1 MDLIE
6 EYLRAVAALLP
17 RGQRDDIVAELRD
30 TILSRK
36 EEREAG
42 LGRPLTSDE
51 VEALLREIGH
61 PVVVAAR
68 YGEGPQHVVGPVLYP
83 YWLFAVKAVLLIQA
97 VLAGIVFVFSGL
109 AAGDVGYGLVRA
121 VAVGV
126 SGAATL
132 IGFATIAAWLIERY
146 RIRID
151 YLDNWRV
158 RDLHAF
164 TVAAEGWGHA
174 FDNWDLFRGRGEA
187 RPRRPSGPSAS
198 ARSSYRAPPPP
209 DIRPP
214 RPWPAARGIGLMAW
228 SAVLLLWW
236 IGWLHILG
244 PRGFADLGEVFDP
257 GPLASTDWSALQAA
271 LFLPVLGYI
280 LALMLQGAVLAAWP
294 HLVRLHGLLD
304 IVMGAALFVL
314 VAWLWNAPALAP
326 SVQVDSV
333 AGFVVRMA
341 EGFGHGPPFPV
352 PAILTAGLVF
362 AGFGAICRMIQGLFE
377 ALLPGGWRGPAPRPV
392 GGRPA

>member
-17 RGQRDDIVAELRD
+17 RAQRDDIVAELRD
-30 TILSRK
+30 TILTRK
-36 EEREAG
+36 EERETS

-51 VEALLREIGH
+51 IEALLREIGH

-68 YGEGPQHVVGPVLYP
+68 YGEGPQHVVGPMLYP

-97 VLAGIVFVFSGL
+97 ILAGIVFVFSSM
-109 AAGDVGYGLVRA
+109 AYGDVGYGFVRA

-132 IGFATIAAWLIERY
+132 IGFATAAAWLVERY
-146 RIRID
+146 RIRIH

-158 RDLHAF
+158 KDLHAF
-164 TVAAEGWGHA
+164 TVAAEGWTNA
-174 FDNWDLFRGRGEA
+174 FDNWDPF
-187 RPRRPSGPSAS
+187 RRPDGSVRRRASGPAPGP
-198 ARSSYRAPPPP
+198 APYRTHPA
-209 DIRPP
+209 DARPP
-214 RPWPAARGIGLMAW
+214 RPWPAARGVGLMAW

-244 PRGFADLGEVFDP
+244 SRGFADLKGVFDP
-257 GPLASTDWSALQAA
+257 GALAATDWSALRAA
-271 LFLPVLGYI
+271 LFWPVLAYI
-280 LALMLQGAVLAAWP
+280 LAMAVQGAVMAAWP
-294 HLVRLHGLLD
+294 HLVRVHGLMEL
-304 IVMGAALFVL
+304 IMGAALLTL
-314 VAWLWNAPALAP
+314 VIWLWNAPALAP

-333 AGFVVRMA
+333 AGFFVRMA
-341 EGFGHGPPFPV
+341 QGFGHGPPFLV

-362 AGFGAICRMIQGLFE
+362 TGFGAICRMFQGLFE
-377 ALLPGGWRGPAPRPV
+377 ALLPGGCRVREPRPA
-392 GGRPA
+392 GERTA

>member
-6 EYLRAVAALLP
+6 EHLRAVAALLP

-36 EEREAG
+36 EERETG
-42 LGRPLTSDE
+42 LGRPLTADE
-51 VEALLREIGH
+51 IEALLREIGH

-68 YGEGPQHVVGPVLYP
+68 YGEGPQHVVGPMLYP

-97 VLAGIVFVFSGL
+97 VLAAIVFVFSGL
-109 AAGDVGYGLVRA
+109 AYGDVGYGLVRA
-121 VAVGV
+121 LSVGV

-132 IGFATIAAWLIERY
+132 IGFATAVAWLVERY

-158 RDLHAF
+158 KDLHPF
-164 TVAAEGWGHA
+164 TVAAEGWGAA
-174 FDNWDLFRGRGEA
+174 FDNWDFF
-187 RPRRPSGPSAS
+187 RRPGGPSGRRTPGPAPG
-198 ARSSYRAPPPP
+198 APSYRAPPPVM
-209 DIRPP
+209 RMHG
-214 RPWPAARGIGLMAW
+214 PWPAARGIGLMAW

-244 PRGFADLGEVFDP
+244 SRGFADLGEVFDP
-257 GPLASTDWSALQAA
+257 GPLAATDWSALKAA
-271 LFLPVLGYI
+271 LFWPVLAYI
-280 LALMLQGAVLAAWP
+280 LAMAAQGAVLAAWP
-294 HLVRLHGLLD
+294 RLQRLHGLMD
-304 IVMGAALFVL
+304 VVMGAVLFAL
-314 VAWLWNAPALAP
+314 VAWLWNVSALAP

-333 AGFVVRMA
+333 AGFVARMVD
-341 EGFGHGPPFPV
+341 GFGHGPPFSV
-352 PAILTAGLVF
+352 PAMLTAFLVA

-377 ALLPGGWRGPAPRPV
+377 ALLPGGWRAASAPV
-392 GGRPA
+392 GGRTA

>member
-17 RGQRDDIVAELRD
+17 KGQRDDIVAELRD
-30 TILSRK
+30 TILTRK

-42 LGRPLTSDE
+42 LGRPLNPDE
-51 VEALLREIGH
+51 IEALLREIGH

-68 YGEGPQHVVGPVLYP
+68 YGEGPQHVVGPMLYP

-97 VLAGIVFVFSGL
+97 ILAGIVFVFTS
-109 AAGDVGYGLVRA
+109 AAFGDVGYGFVRA

-126 SGAATL
+126 SGALTL
-132 IGFATIAAWLIERY
+132 IGIATAVAWLIERY

-158 RDLHAF
+158 KDLHPF
-164 TVAAEGWGHA
+164 TVAAEGWGNA
-174 FDNWDLFRGRGEA
+174 FEGWD
-187 RPRRPSGPSAS
+187 RRPGGSPGRRPAGPASGPSPFGVR
-198 ARSSYRAPPPP
+198 RSGIGPS
-209 DIRPP
+209 

-244 PRGFADLGEVFDP
+244 PHGFADLRGVFDP
-257 GPLASTDWSALQAA
+257 GPLASTDWSALKAA
-271 LFLPVLGYI
+271 LFWPVLGCI
-280 LALMLQGAVLAAWP
+280 LAMAVQGAVMAAWP
-294 HLVRLHGLLD
+294 RLLRLHGLLD

-314 VAWLWNAPALAP
+314 VVWLWNAPALAP

-333 AGFVVRMA
+333 AGFVVRMV
-341 EGFGHGPPFPV
+341 EGFGHGPPFSV
-352 PAILTAGLVF
+352 PAILTAGLVIN
-362 AGFGAICRMIQGLFE
+362 GFGAIWRMIQGLFE
-377 ALLPGGWRGPAPRPV
+377 ALLPGGCGLRVR
-392 GGRPA
+392 RPADEQAGSRAA